1 MDDRRLLVAIDT
13 NVVIGALLGYEKS
26 SNARVLRAI
35 ETGGLRLASS
45 DAWLRELTDV
55 LSHPSFAQ
63 RMPNPGQVMRVALSI
78 GIMGELHQPQRYDW
92 PSLSDLKDWW
102 LLDLA
107 YGVGVDCII
116 SHDQKVK
123 KAGRACGFAVHD
135 PIELFALFPNL

>member
-1 MDDRRLLVAIDT
+1 MDNRRLLVAVDT
-13 NVVIGALLGYEKS
+13 NVVIGALLGGEKS

-55 LSHPSFAQ
+55 LSRSSMMQ
-63 RMPNPGQVMRVALSI
+63 RMLDPSQIMRIALSI

-92 PSLSDLKDWW
+92 PSLGDLKDWW

-107 YGVGVDCII
+107 YDIGVDCII

-123 KAGRACGFAVHD
+123 KAGRACGFAVHT
-135 PIELFALFPNL
+135 PIELFALFTDL